1 MIASPK
7 GGVAP
12 LDPSSVEGFK
22 NDPLCADFL
31 KHEELWSNTVKLG
44 DVLPKMSEFAALF
57 YVGGH
62 GRTFPP
68 PLY

>member
-7 GGVAP
+7 GGQAP

-22 NDPLCADFL
+22 NDPVCAEYL
-31 KHEELWSNTVKLG
+31 QKNQHLWADTVKLA
-44 DVLPKMSEFAALF
+44 DVLPRVDEFAALF

-62 GRTFPP
+62 GRMI
-68 PLY
+68 